1 MVAITLQEPMPAKD
15 VFIPTTKPN
24 YNMICVV
31 VFYTASSAALL
42 QLLQRDLLRLSHQGL
57 TYEC

>member
-24 YNMICVV
+24 YNMVCA
-31 VFYTASSAALL
+31 FPHS
-42 QLLQRDLLRLSHQGL
+42 LSK
-57 TYEC
+57 